1 MADNF
6 FGATDT
12 GRVRDNNE
20 DAFIAQH
27 ILDGKY
33 ILACAIDG
41 VGGYEGGEIAAA
53 LARDTIIEV
62 LSSPFEDVEQT
73 LHAALRLA
81 NSRISEEKERGNGN
95 AHMACVLTVVL
106 ADLANNKFHYAHI
119 GDTRLYL
126 LRDQSLVKVTKDH
139 SFVGYLEDSGRLT
152 EESAMN
158 HPKRNEINKALG
170 FDPHLHNKPDSF
182 DIDSSPFLP
191 GDILM
196 LCTDGLSD
204 LVNSSVMVSTLTS
217 ADSLQQKATRLIKAA
232 NDAGGKD
239 NITVV
244 LVHNDKERTKH
255 DATRPIVEKIAREQP
270 DHKEATPAPIEP
282 TQEAHG
288 AEGAV
293 RKKPNPLLLGAAL
306 LVLLII
312 IAVVVWYFTRDKKQ
326 DIIVPAAVAPVEK
339 SPLESALQDSVA
351 HGGNLLYLRAA
362 ASDTIINITDTTLID
377 RDSLLINGNGIIL
390 DADSSFRGPVFLLSP
405 GAQYVVLENI
415 IFRDFSVAIISGS
428 KGLHLRN
435 VKFQN
440 CDVPVQYN
448 FLLPQDLSISG
459 LMNDS
464 FLSQNDSGTSRLWR

>member
-12 GRVRDNNE
+12 GRIRDNNE
-20 DAFIAQH
+20 DAFIAQS
-27 ILDGKY
+27 ILSGKY

-62 LSSPFEDVEQT
+62 MSLPFEDVDKT
-73 LHAALRLA
+73 LHAALRFA
-81 NSRISEEKERGNGN
+81 NARIFEEKETGNGN
-95 AHMACVLTVVL
+95 ANMACVLTLVL
-106 ADLANNKFHYAHI
+106 ADLSNNKFHYAHI

-126 LRDQSLVKVTKDH
+126 LRDHSLVKVTKDH

-170 FDPHLHNKPDSF
+170 FDPHLHTKPDSF

-196 LCTDGLSD
+196 LCSDGLSD
-204 LVNSSVMVSTLTS
+204 LVNSAQMVSILTS

-244 LVHNDKERTKH
+244 LVHNDKERIKH
-255 DATRPIVEKIAREQP
+255 DATKPTVDKTTRELP
-270 DHKEATPAPIEP
+270 KYKEP
-282 TQEAHG
+282 TPDTSARTRETPVVALG
-288 AEGAV
+288 E
-293 RKKPNPLLLGAAL
+293 KKKFSPVLGAAI
-306 LVLLII
+306 LVLLCL
-312 IAVVVWYFTRDKKQ
+312 IAVAIWYFTRNKKEE
-326 DIIVPAAVAPVEK
+326 IVVPAAVTPMIK
-339 SPLESALQDSVA
+339 SPLETALNDSIAV
-351 HGGNLLYLRAA
+351 GGNLQYLHVAVN
-362 ASDTIINITDTTLID
+362 DTVITITDTVFIN
-377 RDSLLINGNGIIL
+377 RDSLHINGNGIVL
-390 DADSSFRGPVFLLSP
+390 HADSSFGGPVFFLYP
-405 GAQYVVLENI
+405 NAVHIVLENI
-415 IFRDFSVAIISGS
+415 IFRNFSVAIISGS

-448 FLLPQDLSISG
+448 FLLPQDQSISG

-464 FLSQNDSGTSRLWR
+464 FLSQNDSGSSKLWR